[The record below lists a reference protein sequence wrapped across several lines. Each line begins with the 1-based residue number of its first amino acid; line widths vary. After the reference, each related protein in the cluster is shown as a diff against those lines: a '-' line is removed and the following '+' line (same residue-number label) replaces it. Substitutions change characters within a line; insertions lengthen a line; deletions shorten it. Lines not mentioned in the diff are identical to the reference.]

1 MGHIQLLLQSK
12 ADMTNMIICI
22 LQSSKVVLEGDIR
35 MDGGWSE
42 LRGRHCTTDSLYI
55 ELPQ

>member
-22 LQSSKVVLEGDIR
+22 LQSSKVVMEGDIH
-35 MDGGWSE
+35 MDGG
-42 LRGRHCTTDSLYI
+42 
-55 ELPQ
+55 